1 MHKLV
6 APGMVLFTGF
16 VSLPVVKSPP
26 SALRTPA
33 PHVRQDP
40 RLETLRRFFEQSEC
54 PAIEYAH
61 VFLEAADDY
70 DLDWR
75 LLPSISYI
83 ESTGGKNA
91 ANNNLFG
98 WDGGRASLHPH
109 SRHSHRG
116 LPPEPLRVVP
126 DEEPRPEARDLQSRG
141 RVRGQGQV
149 HNAAHRAGAS
159 DRGAAA
165 RRSLKSPRLSRHSR
179 TSAR

>member
-98 WDGGRASLHPH
+98 WDGGRAEFSTPIAGIHTVAYRLSHSELYRTKSLDQK
-109 SRHSHRG
+109 
-116 LPPEPLRVVP
+116 LAIYN
-126 DEEPRPEARDLQSRG
+126 PEAG
-141 RVRGQGQV
+141 Y
-149 HNAAHRAGAS
+149 AGKVKS
-159 DRGAAA
+159 IM
-165 RRSLKSPRLSRHSR
+165 RRIAP
-179 TSAR
+179 AQ

>member
-1 MHKLV
+1 
-6 APGMVLFTGF
+6 MVLFTGF

-26 SALRTPA
+26 LALRTPA

-40 RLETLRRFFEQSEC
+40 RLETLRRFFEQSDC
-54 PAIEYAH
+54 PALEYAR

-98 WDGGRASLHPH
+98 WDGGRAEFSTPIAGIHTVAYRLSHSELYRAKSLDQK
-109 SRHSHRG
+109 
-116 LPPEPLRVVP
+116 LAIYN
-126 DEEPRPEARDLQSRG
+126 PEAG
-141 RVRGQGQV
+141 Y
-149 HNAAHRAGAS
+149 AGKVKS
-159 DRGAAA
+159 IM
-165 RRSLKSPRLSRHSR
+165 RRIAP
-179 TSAR
+179 AQ